1 MHIPETPGNEFLIL
15 ARFQDD
21 NCRSCRFTGPNP
33 LGLRGFPCTHPGGPD
48 ILGDAC
54 LRWQLIPRPQKGGL
68 LARVRE
74 NRSAPL
80 SVTGDGHIGG
90 IMEEGGNRQR
100 MLLRSLLDRWAQICS
115 TARSD
120 AIPTKMKADEMVVR
134 QQTASS
140 WWQERITSFP
150 ERVKRH
156 RRWIGAFILLGIAD
170 VISTQVGLSLGVSEA
185 NPIQASLLES
195 APVVSVVLRLLVPIP
210 FVIAACWNST
220 TIWGLK
226 VITILCAEAIVSN
239 FVAIAIPI
247 TTGSVSPGTFYMV
260 LAGGFLSAVMILWI
274 TPYAK
279 RTYQKL
285 SKRALYH
292 LPIWAFQ
299 HKAQGR
305 HHYLQA
311 PDSLWQSWQS

>member
-1 MHIPETPGNEFLIL
+1 MMPIPETPGNEFLIL
-15 ARFQDD
+15 ARFQDA

-33 LGLRGFPCTHPGGPD
+33 LGLRGFPCTYSAGPA

-54 LRWQLIPRPQKGGL
+54 LRWQLIPRTQKGGL
-68 LARVRE
+68 LARIRE

-80 SVTGDGHIGG
+80 SVTGNGNIGG
-90 IMEEGGNRQR
+90 IIEEGGNRR
-100 MLLRSLLDRWAQICS
+100 RTLLRAQLDRWAQICS

-120 AIPTKMKADEMVVR
+120 AIPTKMKADEMVIR
-134 QQTASS
+134 RQTASS

-150 ERVKRH
+150 ERAKMH
-156 RRWIGAFILLGIAD
+156 RRWIGAFILLGVAD

-185 NPIQASLLES
+185 NPIQASLIES
-195 APVVSVVLRLLVPIP
+195 APGVSVVLRLLVPIP

-226 VITILCAEAIVSN
+226 VVTILCAEAIVSN
-239 FVAIAIPI
+239 FVVIAIPI
-247 TTGSVSPGTFYMV
+247 TTGSISPGTFYMV

-279 RTYQKL
+279 RTYQEL

-292 LPIWAFQ
+292 LSIWAFQ
-299 HKAQGR
+299 HEAQGR
-305 HHYLQA
+305 HHYSQA
-311 PDSLWQSWQS
+311 PDSLWQS

>member
-1 MHIPETPGNEFLIL
+1 MRRIPETPGNEFLIL

-33 LGLRGFPCTHPGGPD
+33 LGPRGFPCTHPGGPD

-54 LRWQLIPRPQKGGL
+54 LRWQLISRPQKGDL
-68 LARVRE
+68 LARIRE
-74 NRSAPL
+74 NRLPSL
-80 SVTGDGHIGG
+80 SMKGNGHIGG
-90 IMEEGGNRQR
+90 IMEKVGNRQR
-100 MLLRSLLDRWAQICS
+100 MLLRSQLDRWAQICS

-120 AIPTKMKADEMVVR
+120 AALTKMKADEMVVR

-150 ERVKRH
+150 DRVKRH
-156 RRWIGAFILLGIAD
+156 HRWIGAFILLGIAD

-195 APVVSVVLRLLVPIP
+195 APVVSAVLRLLVPIP

-239 FVAIAIPI
+239 FVSIAIPI
-247 TTGSVSPGTFYMV
+247 TTGSISPGTFYMV
-260 LAGGFLSAVMILWI
+260 LGGGFLSAVMILWI

-299 HKAQGR
+299 HKSSMS
-305 HHYLQA
+305 
-311 PDSLWQSWQS
+311 PSLFTSPR